1 VRFFLDT
8 ANVDEIRQALELGMC
23 DGVTTNPSLLAR
35 EGKDYRYAIREISR
49 TCSGP
54 VSAEVLSEDL
64 AGMTREGKEL
74 ARIAEN
80 VVVKLPMTKDGL
92 LACARLV
99 NENIRVNVT
108 LVFSAAQALL
118 AARAGATYVSPFVG
132 RLDDIGS
139 VGMDLVRDI
148 VTIYDN
154 YEMPTQILVASV
166 RNPNHVIEAALTG
179 ADVVTIPFSVLDALY
194 RHPLTDAG
202 LARFRA
208 DWETAAEKLPV
219 KKVIRGEKGN

>member
-1 VRFFLDT
+1 MRIFLDT
-8 ANVDEIRQALELGMC
+8 ANVDEIRQAQELGVC
-23 DGVTTNPSLLAR
+23 DGVTTNPTLLAR
-35 EGKDYRYAIREISR
+35 EGKDYRYAIRELCR

-54 VSAEVLSEDL
+54 VSAAVLAQDFGGIL
-64 AGMTREGKEL
+64 KEGREL

-80 VVVKLPMTKDGL
+80 VVVKVPMTKDGL
-92 LACARLV
+92 LACSRLTG
-99 NENIRVNVT
+99 ENIRVDVT

-118 AARAGATYVSPFVG
+118 AARAGATYVSPYVG
-132 RLDDIGS
+132 RLEDVGN

-154 YEMPTQILVASV
+154 YEYPTQILVASV
-166 RNPNHVIEAALTG
+166 RNPNHVIEAAMTG
-179 ADVVTIPFSVLDALY
+179 ADVVTLPFEVLEGLY

-202 LARFRA
+202 LERFQA
-208 DWETAAEKLPV
+208 DWREAAEKLPV